1 MTIAQ
6 SSDSLTIYVLDELV
20 YLPTA
25 FSPNGDGNNDGFRP
39 IVVDDNIDFDSWE
52 FSIYNRWGEL
62 VFKTNDVNEAW
73 DGTYNGEVL
82 YQYIHGIPPT
92 AMLTNKKSKIKR

>member
-1 MTIAQ
+1 M
-6 SSDSLTIYVLDELV
+6 TIYVLDELV

-73 DGTYNGEVL
+73 DGTYNGE
-82 YQYIHGIPPT
+82 
-92 AMLTNKKSKIKR
+92 KSPLSVYTWYTTYRYADQQEIKNQKGNVTLIR